1 METLKAV
8 KEEGVIPVSA
18 VLLAVQ
24 TFLEEVRILPF
35 FLSSTQFY
43 FMSSVIIKFF
53 FIFSILLP
61 KCSRLLGIAPG
72 DSVYC
77 EWGDE
82 NDAEQC
88 RALRTS
94 ILQAS
99 HRIQFYFVILYHII
113 SYHIISILC
122 HNMTLYIIS
131 QFISSYHISSH
142 HMVDWPI
149 ILY

>member
-1 METLKAV
+1 MSVMETLKAV

-43 FMSSVIIKFF
+43 FMSSVMKKFF

-82 NDAEQC
+82 DDAEQC

-99 HRIQFYFVILYHII
+99 HPILFCHII
-113 SYHIISILC
+113 SHHIISILC